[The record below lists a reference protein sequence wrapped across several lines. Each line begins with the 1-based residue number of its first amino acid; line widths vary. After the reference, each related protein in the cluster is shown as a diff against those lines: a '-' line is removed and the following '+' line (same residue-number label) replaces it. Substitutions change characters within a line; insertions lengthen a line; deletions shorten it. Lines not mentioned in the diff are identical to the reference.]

1 MSNRVIRSTI
11 LTFPF
16 PFFVIVI
23 VTALFPMLSMAEDKS
38 VTAVSAYEEVK
49 RITDDL
55 LKKLVEVQPLYE
67 TDRQKFYQ
75 EVDQSLGQFIDF
87 DGFSRGVMAKYYRR
101 ATDEQKKRFVDTF
114 RDELIQTYSK
124 ALVGFDNEEVIVK
137 QDDKPQ
143 KDPRKAKIRLE
154 IHGKDGTIYPVDYSL
169 VQKNG
174 TWKLRNIVINGINIG
189 LQFRS
194 QFSSS
199 MQKYKNDIDL
209 VIQNWNVNV

>member
-1 MSNRVIRSTI
+1 MNKPVIRPAI
-11 LTFPF
+11 
-16 PFFVIVI
+16 FFVVI
-23 VTALFPMLSMAEDKS
+23 VVALLPSLSIAGDEQ
-38 VTAVSAYEEVK
+38 VTPVSAYEEVK
-49 RITDDL
+49 RVTDEL
-55 LKKLVEVQPLYE
+55 LKKLIQVQPLYE

-101 ATDEQKKRFVDTF
+101 ATDEQKARFVRTF

-124 ALVGFDNEEVIVK
+124 ALVEFDNEEVIVK
-137 QDDKPQ
+137 PEDKPQ

-154 IHGKDGTIYPVDYSL
+154 VHGKDGTIYPVDYSL

-174 TWKLRNIVINGINIG
+174 NWKLRNIVINGINIG

-209 VIQNWNVNV
+209 VIENWNVNV